1 MRAAGETLLTRGLA
15 ETTSRAPG
23 LAGEGMISLVAAPV
37 GAGASAFGEL
47 VACSRRSGAFS
58 EDDLA
63 FVESIAN
70 VLMATVE
77 RERAVTERDKE
88 QALATHREEQ
98 LNDAQR
104 LAQIGSWDTD
114 FATHTHTLSE
124 NLRVMLEMKS
134 TVCSDNTFFERTHP
148 ADRKRMRAIMSSAP
162 EDNATTEHRVLLPN
176 GRVRTFAAVFRSIR
190 DEDGIPIGLRGTVKD
205 VTETRLAE
213 AALSR
218 SEERFRQGFDNAPI
232 AMSLIDPRTL
242 RHVRVNDAFCAMV
255 GRTREALLAKS
266 FAEISHPDDRPA
278 LEAELP
284 EIISGDLPELVT
296 EKRYPRP
303 DGSEVWASVSITPV
317 RELDGSIDVLF
328 GQMVDITERKAREA
342 SLKAQLDE
350 IAGLGEI
357 RRAFEDDRFELHA
370 QPIIDLATGETVQ
383 RELLI
388 RMRGTDGALI
398 PPGDFLPAAEKHG
411 AIRDIDRWV
420 IAKGADLAAT
430 GLDVEIN
437 ISAASIGDPGLIA
450 TIEAELQ
457 RTGADPSRLVF
468 EITETA
474 LIEETEVAVTLA
486 ERLRRLGCRFALDDF
501 GSGYG
506 GFHYLKHLPM
516 DFLKIDR
523 EFIRDAR
530 TDEADQ
536 HVIRA
541 IVGLAQGFGLQTI
554 AEGVEDQETLEMLRD
569 FGVDHVQGFHVGRP
583 ALIVGA
589 AASSDDAC

>member
-1 MRAAGETLLTRGLA
+1 M
-15 ETTSRAPG
+15 
-23 LAGEGMISLVAAPV
+23 
-37 GAGASAFGEL
+37 
-47 VACSRRSGAFS
+47 
-58 EDDLA
+58 
-63 FVESIAN
+63 
-70 VLMATVE
+70 
-77 RERAVTERDKE
+77 
-88 QALATHREEQ
+88 
-98 LNDAQR
+98 
-104 LAQIGSWDTD
+104 
-114 FATHTHTLSE
+114 
-124 NLRVMLEMKS
+124 
-134 TVCSDNTFFERTHP
+134 
-148 ADRKRMRAIMSSAP
+148 
-162 EDNATTEHRVLLPN
+162 
-176 GRVRTFAAVFRSIR
+176 
-190 DEDGIPIGLRGTVKD
+190 
-205 VTETRLAE
+205 
-213 AALSR
+213 
-218 SEERFRQGFDNAPI
+218 
-232 AMSLIDPRTL
+232 
-242 RHVRVNDAFCAMV
+242 
-255 GRTREALLAKS
+255 
-266 FAEISHPDDRPA
+266 
-278 LEAELP
+278 
-284 EIISGDLPELVT
+284 
-296 EKRYPRP
+296 
-303 DGSEVWASVSITPV
+303 SITPV

-530 TDEADQ
+530 TT
-536 HVIRA
+536 RR
-541 IVGLAQGFGLQTI
+541 TS
-554 AEGVEDQETLEMLRD
+554 T
-569 FGVDHVQGFHVGRP
+569 
-583 ALIVGA
+583 
-589 AASSDDAC
+589 